1 LILKASRPFFCQIEA
16 VETVIW
22 LTEAAPKAGKAGSMF
37 LSRPRF
43 NEKIRL
49 VLWKVREKYR
59 EKRWG

>member
-1 LILKASRPFFCQIEA
+1 